1 YKAELS
7 IPCHQEMNLKDAK
20 FVKDTLFSILEK
32 VKKGYCG

>member
-1 YKAELS
+1 
-7 IPCHQEMNLKDAK
+7 NLKDAK